1 MNGEWA
7 LARVSTRSGFG
18 FSGFTGRQPVWSRA
32 ALACLVLLA
41 VCVVASFVDVRTL
54 NGVSVWSKPF
64 KFSLSLAVYFA
75 TLAWFAPLLP
85 NGYLE
90 ARKGRLLT
98 WIPVACAVFEMTYIV
113 VQASRGQ
120 ASHFNL
126 TTPFYTA
133 MYSLMGAGA
142 LSLVAVCLSMGVIIL
157 RSRGTRDPYALAV
170 GLGLIATFVL
180 GGGFGGYLSSQMG
193 HWVGGTH
200 SDANGLW
207 LVHWSR
213 DGGDLRVAHFFG
225 MHAMQVLPV
234 VGASA
239 SRWLSRRGGVALV
252 VAAAVVYAL
261 ATTFTFVQAIEGV
274 PFM

>member
-1 MNGEWA
+1 MNAEWA
-7 LARVSTRSGFG
+7 VSQTSSRYRPLFASFAV
-18 FSGFTGRQPVWSRA
+18 RQPVWWGTA
-32 ALACLVLLA
+32 LVFLALLACFALASLVDERA
-41 VCVVASFVDVRTL
+41 F

-85 NGYLE
+85 TGYFE
-90 ARKGRLLT
+90 ARKGRLLA
-98 WIPVACAVFEMTYIV
+98 WIAVACAVFEMVYIV

-126 TTPFYTA
+126 TTPFYIT

-142 LSLVAVCLSMGVIIL
+142 LSLVAVCLWTGVVIL
-157 RSRGTRDPYALAV
+157 RSRSVAQPYVLAV
-170 GLGLIATFVL
+170 GLGLILTFVL
-180 GGGFGGYLSSQMG
+180 GGGFGSYLSAQTG

-200 SDANGLW
+200 SDANGVW
-207 LVHWSR
+207 LMHWSR

-225 MHAMQVLPV
+225 MHAMQVLPF
-234 VGASA
+234 VGALVT
-239 SRWLSRRGGVALV
+239 RWMSRRNGVALV
-252 VAAAVVYAL
+252 IAATLVYAV
-261 ATTFTFVQAIEGV
+261 ATTFTFVQAIDGV

>member
-1 MNGEWA
+1 MNAEWV
-7 LARVSTRSGFG
+7 LPRVSPRNWSGFSA
-18 FSGFTGRQPVWSRA
+18 FAERHPVWMRA
-32 ALACLVLLA
+32 ALANFALLA
-41 VCVVASFVDVRTL
+41 VCVVASFVDERTL

-64 KFSLSLAVYFA
+64 KFSLSLGVYFA

-98 WIPVACAVFEMTYIV
+98 WIPVVCAVIEMAYIV

-126 TTPFYTA
+126 TTPFYAA
-133 MYSLMGAGA
+133 MYSLMGLGA
-142 LSLVAVCLSMGVIIL
+142 LSLVAVCLWLGSAIL
-157 RSRGTRDPYALAV
+157 RSRGVRDPYALAV
-170 GLGLIATFVL
+170 GVGLILTFVL

-225 MHAMQVLPV
+225 MHAMQALPV
-234 VGASA
+234 IGASA
-239 SRWLSRRGGVALV
+239 ARWLSPANGVALV
-252 VAAAVVYAL
+252 VATTLVYVL
-261 ATTFTFVQAIEGV
+261 ATAFTFVQAIDGV

>member
-1 MNGEWA
+1 MNAEWA
-7 LARVSTRSGFG
+7 FSRVSTRPSLGFNG
-18 FSGFTGRQPVWSRA
+18 FAGRHPMWWRA
-32 ALACLVLLA
+32 TLACLALLA
-41 VCVVASFVDVRTL
+41 VCAVGSFVDERTL

-85 NGYLE
+85 NGYFQ
-90 ARKGRLLT
+90 ARKGLALT
-98 WIPVACAVFEMTYIV
+98 WIPIVCAAFEMTYIIA
-113 VQASRGQ
+113 QASRGE

-126 TTPFYTA
+126 TTPFYIT

-142 LSLVAVCLSMGVIIL
+142 VSLVAVCLWLGVVIL
-157 RSRGTRDPYALAV
+157 RKHGARNPYALAV
-170 GLGLIATFVL
+170 GLGLIARFVL
-180 GGGFGGYLSSQMG
+180 GGGVGGYLSSQMG

-200 SDANGLW
+200 SDANGVW

-234 VGASA
+234 IGAAA
-239 SRWLSRRGGVALV
+239 SRWFSRRNGVVLV
-252 VAAAVVYAL
+252 GAATLVYVL
-261 ATTFTFVQAIEGV
+261 ATTFTFVQAIGGV

>member
-18 FSGFTGRQPVWSRA
+18 FSGYAGRHPVWSRA

-90 ARKGRLLT
+90 GRSGKLLT
-98 WIPVACAVFEMTYIV
+98 WIPVACAAFEMTYIV

-170 GLGLIATFVL
+170 GLGLIATFVF

-193 HWVGGTH
+193 HWVGGTQ

-261 ATTFTFVQAIEGV
+261 ATTFTFVQAIEGI
-274 PFM
+274 PFI